1 MRRETLKTNQ
11 LKAVALGNF
20 GVFQIYHLTHMGN
33 AHQIMEIG
41 NKIRI
46 EKGLRPITLDSI
58 LKKQN
63 FWEFAVSYY
72 NRQMEKE
79 LMEYEPDLYRSSESE
94 ERYLDPFMQIN
105 YSDYKVKGE
114 IKYTELSKK
123 FPKLIQVKRGGE
135 DGGSTYMN
143 IYLLLKLAT
152 KLDTDLEVQIFELFI
167 EGKILLHRDI
177 GGVKFKELNRLIDT
191 LPDRIKRA
199 KEKGVS
205 ITESNK
211 GVYRDTAKRMNTKI
225 NGSFDKGW
233 NDERKD
239 LEKLINREELEKML
253 CNAIK
258 LKFIINLKT
267 LRTAIENFEF

>member
-1 MRRETLKTNQ
+1 MQDELEEFEYSDRDSNSAESAELEKHNSNCGESPQ
-11 LKAVALGNF
+11 L
-20 GVFQIYHLTHMGN
+20 
-33 AHQIMEIG
+33 
-41 NKIRI
+41 
-46 EKGLRPITLDSI
+46 EKHNS
-58 LKKQN
+58 N
-63 FWEFAVSYY
+63 
-72 NRQMEKE
+72 
-79 LMEYEPDLYRSSESE
+79 SSESE
-94 ERYLDPFMQIN
+94 ELELDPFIRIN
-105 YSDYKVKGE
+105 FDNYKDKDGK
-114 IKYTELSKK
+114 IQYKELAKK
-123 FPKLIQVKRGGE
+123 FPKLIQSKRGRY
-135 DGGSTYMN
+135 GGTYMN